1 VCGRGGGSGGFFNFL
16 LEHYLVALP
25 AQADVICSDQLFCSI
40 LSHSAFVK
48 ELQCPN
54 KA

>member
-1 VCGRGGGSGGFFNFL
+1 VSGTGGVSGFFSNFL

-25 AQADVICSDQLFCSI
+25 AQAEVICSDELFCSI
-40 LSHSAFVK
+40 LSHSAYVK

-54 KA
+54 QA